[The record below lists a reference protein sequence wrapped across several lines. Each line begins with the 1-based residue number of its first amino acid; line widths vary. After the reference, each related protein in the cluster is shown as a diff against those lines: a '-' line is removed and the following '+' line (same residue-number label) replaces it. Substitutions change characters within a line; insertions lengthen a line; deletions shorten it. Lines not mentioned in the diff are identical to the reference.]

1 MMGMLPYYWH
11 NCEYK
16 ALTMGVIVDMAVD
29 YRSLFASTRETE
41 DFNNIRDSFYIL
53 MAMNQ
58 FAVKPLPYEK
68 QEAEGLLRIVLFS
81 KDLRLIEHEGKHQ
94 IKQRNLAAKR
104 ADLAEAL
111 RKRRR
116 RGVVPVFVSTMWFIF
131 SLALSIQGA
140 FGFVGENA
148 TAHDLALG
156 LLMGW
161 LPVLVLSSIIDRN
174 PLSADDVRDKLNG
187 LVSLVCRSLQDPV
200 IVTEYI
206 QTYCGGEAEDDM
218 RQRVKDIVLRIES
231 LDSGD
236 FFVQF
241 AGQGRTRWHYGVA
254 HPILSDLENVWIA
267 ERGRAWLKDENE
279 ARNKLVLG
287 SADRGLFWFD
297 WRQLWH
303 ITMAVIIVAG
313 ECLGAFILSFYTP
326 TIGLG
331 CRSQGYLIFGLIA
344 LGLLILEFVIWRW
357 TSEEREAYNAQNPS
371 GSRRGTFDAIAG
383 ERMRQASMATV
394 KRTRSWLERPVDA
407 TEDFARK
414 WVPLIFSYTY
424 IGDRQHRREHLQR
437 VVDGKLQS
445 MRHYSARQWWNIL
458 FFIPAELTNTAWLFK
473 VILSQTFGAYV
484 NCWCQTSQYSSGGGY
499 LDLAMVLDS
508 ELKYVMWSWVT
519 GTSISGVVLMAS
531 LAYIV
536 IEWCMQ
542 SHLSTLDRDDA
553 REGLQR
559 TRAFRRYTYYL
570 RKPPQWC
577 VLRIN
582 GLWYIFNPPD
592 RRQRTLVWTKEITY
606 RYDLRSER
614 ERAMSTNTY
623 DTELYPLPP
632 PPPEMAYGRPRSST
646 ETDTRRLLTS
656 PLLPNI
662 VGPQF
667 TDEGSSHRLRA
678 YSDANSEKSSMDVTR
693 KPVTSS
699 FLETEGGLLGPS
711 SRQPSAEHLRP
722 RLAHTR
728 QASDEV
734 LDGRS
739 NEKNL

>member
-1 MMGMLPYYWH
+1 
-11 NCEYK
+11 
-16 ALTMGVIVDMAVD
+16 MAVG
-29 YRSLFASTRETE
+29 YESLFASTRETE

-53 MAMNQ
+53 TAMNQ

-81 KDLRLIEHEGKHQ
+81 KDLRLIEYEGKHQ

-174 PLSADDVRDKLNG
+174 PLSADDVRDKLNT

-206 QTYCGGEAEDDM
+206 QTYCGGENEEDM
-218 RQRVKDIVLRIES
+218 RQRVRDIVSRIES

-254 HPILSDLENVWIA
+254 HPILSDLENVFIA
-267 ERGRAWLKDENE
+267 EHGRDWLRHENE

-287 SADRGLFWFD
+287 SANRGLFWFD

-303 ITMAVIIVAG
+303 ITMAVVIVAG

-331 CRSQGYLIFGLIA
+331 CRSQGYLIFGLIS
-344 LGLLILEFVIWRW
+344 LGLLILEFIIWRS
-357 TSEEREAYNAQNPS
+357 TSEERENYNAQRQGN
-371 GSRRGTFDAIAG
+371 SRRGTFDAIAG
-383 ERMRQASMATV
+383 ERMRQASMATM
-394 KRTRSWLERPVDA
+394 KRTRSWLEGPIDA
-407 TEDFARK
+407 TEDFIRK
-414 WVPLIFSYTY
+414 WFPLVFSYTY

-437 VVDGKLQS
+437 VVDNQFQA

-473 VILSQTFGAYV
+473 VILAQTFGAYV

-499 LDLAMVLDS
+499 LDLSMVLDS

-519 GTSISGVVLMAS
+519 GTVISGVVLVVA

-536 IEWCMQ
+536 LEWCMQ

-570 RKPPQWC
+570 RQPLQWC
-577 VLRIN
+577 VLRVN
-582 GLWYIFNPPD
+582 ELWYLFNPPE
-592 RRQRTLVWTKEITY
+592 RRQKTLVWTKDVTF
-606 RYDLRSER
+606 RYDLEPQR
-614 ERAMSTNTY
+614 ERAFSTNTP
-623 DTELYPLPP
+623 DTELDPLSPP
-632 PPPEMAYGRPRSST
+632 QPELAYGRPRSST
-646 ETDTRRLLTS
+646 ETDTRHLLARG
-656 PLLPNI
+656 PLPNI
-662 VGPQF
+662 VEPEFSAQ
-667 TDEGSSHRLRA
+667 DASYRLRA
-678 YSDANSEKSSMDVTR
+678 YSDASSDKSSMDVAR
-693 KPVTSS
+693 KPVPTSY
-699 FLETEGGLLGPS
+699 LETS
-711 SRQPSAEHLRP
+711 DRQPQQLVQRQSEEYLRP
-722 RLAHTR
+722 RLAHMR
-728 QASDEV
+728 QMSD
-734 LDGRS
+734 DMAGPS
-739 NEKNL
+739 NEAGRDV